1 MPPQVKRAAFS
12 ANPVFQNFKARLM
25 RYATHAVIAALYCVQ
40 FASTQ
45 ALAQEYPDRPI
56 RMLTPSLP
64 GGAPDVGARVVAE
77 RLSVRLGQ
85 KVVVENRAGAGGV
98 IALELLKNSPPNG
111 YTIASTQI
119 GPLTI
124 MPLVE
129 DRLPFDPLRDFT
141 HITNLL
147 IFPTALIAHTS
158 LPAKSVRELIALARA
173 RPGEITYA
181 SSGVGGTIHTSAEL
195 FSLMAKIRMQ
205 RIQFKSLPP
214 ALVSVLSGESQ
225 ISFPN
230 LSAALPHVQ
239 GGRLRVL
246 GVTSSKRLPTL
257 PDVPTIAESGVP
269 GYEAAGGVGMIGPAN
284 MPRSVLQRLNREIVD
299 ILNSAEVGELFLK
312 VSMLPSPT
320 TPEEFTAH
328 IKSEL
333 KKWALVVKQAGM
345 RGE

>member
-1 MPPQVKRAAFS
+1 
-12 ANPVFQNFKARLM
+12 M
-25 RYATHAVIAALYCVQ
+25 RHAVCTMLAGMTCAVAPLAAQ
-40 FASTQ
+40 DF
-45 ALAQEYPDRPI
+45 PDRPI

-64 GGAPDVGARVVAE
+64 GGAPDVGARIVAD

-98 IALELLKNSPPNG
+98 IGLELLKNAPPNG

-124 MPLVE
+124 MPLIE
-129 DRLPFDPLRDFT
+129 DKLPFDPLRDFT

-158 LPAKSVRELIALARA
+158 LPAKNVRELIALARA

-181 SSGVGGTIHTSAEL
+181 SSGVGGTVHTHAEL
-195 FSLMAKIRMQ
+195 FSLMANIKMH

-214 ALVSVLSGESQ
+214 AMVSVLSGESQ

-230 LSAALPHVQ
+230 LSAALPHVH

-246 GVTSSKRLPTL
+246 GVTSANRLPTL
-257 PDVPTIAESGVP
+257 PDIPTIAESGVP
-269 GYEAAGGVGMIGPAN
+269 GYEATGGVGMVGPAN
-284 MPRSVLQRLNREIVD
+284 MPRNILQRLNREIVD
-299 ILNSAEVGELFLK
+299 ILNSTEVRDIFLK

-320 TPEEFTAH
+320 TPEGFTTY
-328 IKSEL
+328 IQSEL
-333 KKWALVVKQAGM
+333 KKWAPVVKQAGM
-345 RGE
+345 KGE

>member
-1 MPPQVKRAAFS
+1 
-12 ANPVFQNFKARLM
+12 M
-25 RYATHAVIAALYCVQ
+25 RHAVCAMLAGLICAA
-40 FASTQ
+40 TP
-45 ALAQEYPDRPI
+45 LAAQDFPDRPI

-64 GGAPDVGARVVAE
+64 GGAPDVGGRIVAE

-98 IALELLKNSPPNG
+98 IGLELLKNAPPNG

-124 MPLVE
+124 MPLIE
-129 DRLPFDPLRDFT
+129 DKLPFDPLRDFT

-147 IFPTALIAHTS
+147 LFPTALIAHTS
-158 LPAKSVRELIALARA
+158 LPAKNVRELIALARA

-181 SSGVGGTIHTSAEL
+181 SSGVGGTVHTHAEL
-195 FSLMAKIRMQ
+195 FSMMAKIKMH

-230 LSAALPHVQ
+230 LSAALPHVH

-246 GVTSSKRLPTL
+246 GVTSANRLPTL
-257 PDVPTIAESGVP
+257 PEVPTIAESGVP
-269 GYEAAGGVGMIGPAN
+269 GYEATGGVGMIGPAN
-284 MPRSVLQRLNREIVD
+284 LPRNVLQRLNREIVD
-299 ILNSAEVGELFLK
+299 ILNSAEVRDIFLK
-312 VSMLPSPT
+312 VSMLPAPT
-320 TPEEFTAH
+320 TPEEFTAY
-328 IKSEL
+328 IRSEL
-333 KKWALVVKQAGM
+333 KKWAPVVKQAGM
-345 RGE
+345 KGE

>member
-1 MPPQVKRAAFS
+1 MRHAICTMLTGLTCAVTPLAAQDF
-12 ANPVFQNFKARLM
+12 
-25 RYATHAVIAALYCVQ
+25 
-40 FASTQ
+40 
-45 ALAQEYPDRPI
+45 PDRPI

-64 GGAPDVGARVVAE
+64 GGAPDFGGRIVAE

-85 KVVVENRAGAGGV
+85 KVVVENRAGAGG
-98 IALELLKNSPPNG
+98 IIGLELLKNAPPNG

-124 MPLVE
+124 LPLIE
-129 DRLPFDPLRDFT
+129 DKLPFDPLHDFT

-158 LPAKSVRELIALARA
+158 LPAKNVRELIALARA

-181 SSGVGGTIHTSAEL
+181 SSGVGGTVHTHAEL
-195 FSLMAKIRMQ
+195 FSMMANIKMH

-214 ALVSVLSGESQ
+214 AIISVLSGESQ

-230 LSAALPHVQ
+230 LSAALPHVH

-246 GVTSSKRLPTL
+246 GVTSANRLPTL
-257 PDVPTIAESGVP
+257 PDIPTIAESGVP
-269 GYEAAGGVGMIGPAN
+269 GYEATGGVGMIGPAN
-284 MPRSVLQRLNREIVD
+284 MPRNVLLRLNREIVD
-299 ILNSAEVGELFLK
+299 ILNSAEVRDILLK

-320 TPEEFTAH
+320 TPEEFTAY
-328 IKSEL
+328 IRSEL
-333 KKWALVVKQAGM
+333 KKWAPVVKRAGIK
-345 RGE
+345 GE

>member
-1 MPPQVKRAAFS
+1 
-12 ANPVFQNFKARLM
+12 M
-25 RYATHAVIAALYCVQ
+25 RYAIHASLAALAAVHCL
-40 FASTQ
+40 ASP
-45 ALAQEYPDRPI
+45 AAAQDYPDRPI

-98 IALELLKNSPPNG
+98 IALELLKNAPPNG

-124 MPLVE
+124 MPLIE
-129 DRLPFDPLRDFT
+129 EKLPFDPLRDFT

-147 IFPTALIAHTS
+147 VFPTALVAHTS
-158 LPAKSVRELIALARA
+158 LPAKNVRELIALARA

-181 SSGVGGTIHTSAEL
+181 SSGVGGTIHTTAEL
-195 FSLMAKIRMQ
+195 FSMMAKIKMQ
-205 RIQFKSLPP
+205 RIQFKSLAP
-214 ALVSVLSGESQ
+214 AVVSVLSGESQ

-246 GVTSSKRLPTL
+246 GVTSAKRLPSL
-257 PDVPTIAESGVP
+257 PDIPTISESGVP
-269 GYEAAGGVGMIGPAN
+269 GYEATGGVGMIGPAN
-284 MPRSVLQRLNREIVD
+284 MPRNVLQRLNREIVD
-299 ILNSAEVGELFLK
+299 ILNSAEVSELFLK

-320 TPEEFTAH
+320 TPEEFTAY

-333 KKWALVVKQAGM
+333 KKWAPVVKQAGIK
-345 RGE
+345 GE

>member
-1 MPPQVKRAAFS
+1 MRHAICTMLTGLTCAVTPLAAQDF
-12 ANPVFQNFKARLM
+12 
-25 RYATHAVIAALYCVQ
+25 
-40 FASTQ
+40 
-45 ALAQEYPDRPI
+45 PDRPI

-64 GGAPDVGARVVAE
+64 GGAPDVGGRIVAE

-85 KVVVENRAGAGGV
+85 KVVVENRAGAGG
-98 IALELLKNSPPNG
+98 IIGLELLKNAPPNG

-124 MPLVE
+124 LPLIE
-129 DRLPFDPLRDFT
+129 DKLPFDPLHDFT

-158 LPAKSVRELIALARA
+158 LPAKNVRDLIALARA

-181 SSGVGGTIHTSAEL
+181 SSGVGGTVHTHAEL
-195 FSLMAKIRMQ
+195 FSMMANIKMH

-214 ALVSVLSGESQ
+214 AIISVLSGESQ

-230 LSAALPHVQ
+230 LSAALPHVH

-246 GVTSSKRLPTL
+246 GVTSANRLPTL
-257 PDVPTIAESGVP
+257 PDIPTIAESGVP
-269 GYEAAGGVGMIGPAN
+269 GYEATGGVGMIGPAN
-284 MPRSVLQRLNREIVD
+284 MPRNVLLRLNREIVD
-299 ILNSAEVGELFLK
+299 ILNSAEVRDILLK

-320 TPEEFTAH
+320 TPEEFTAY
-328 IKSEL
+328 IRSEL
-333 KKWALVVKQAGM
+333 KKWAPVVKQAGIK
-345 RGE
+345 GE

>member
-1 MPPQVKRAAFS
+1 MRHAICTMLTGLTCAVTPLAAQDF
-12 ANPVFQNFKARLM
+12 
-25 RYATHAVIAALYCVQ
+25 
-40 FASTQ
+40 
-45 ALAQEYPDRPI
+45 PDRPI

-64 GGAPDVGARVVAE
+64 GGAPDVGGRIVAE

-85 KVVVENRAGAGGV
+85 KVVVENRAGAGG
-98 IALELLKNSPPNG
+98 IIGLELLKNAPPNG

-124 MPLVE
+124 LPLIE
-129 DRLPFDPLRDFT
+129 DKLPFDPLHDFT

-158 LPAKSVRELIALARA
+158 LPAKNVRELIALARA

-181 SSGVGGTIHTSAEL
+181 SSGVGGTVHTHAEL
-195 FSLMAKIRMQ
+195 FSMMANIKMH

-214 ALVSVLSGESQ
+214 AIISVLSGESQ

-230 LSAALPHVQ
+230 LSAALPHVH

-246 GVTSSKRLPTL
+246 GVTSANRLPTL
-257 PDVPTIAESGVP
+257 PDIPTIAESGVP
-269 GYEAAGGVGMIGPAN
+269 GYEATGGVGMIGPAN
-284 MPRSVLQRLNREIVD
+284 MPRNVLLRLNREIVD
-299 ILNSAEVGELFLK
+299 ILNSAEVRDILLK

-320 TPEEFTAH
+320 TPEEFTAY
-328 IKSEL
+328 IRSEL
-333 KKWALVVKQAGM
+333 KKWAPVVKQAGIK
-345 RGE
+345 GE

>member
-1 MPPQVKRAAFS
+1 
-12 ANPVFQNFKARLM
+12 M
-25 RYATHAVIAALYCVQ
+25 RYAIHASLAALAAVHCL
-40 FASTQ
+40 ASP
-45 ALAQEYPDRPI
+45 AAAQDYPDRPI

-98 IALELLKNSPPNG
+98 IALELLKNAPPNG

-124 MPLVE
+124 MPLIE
-129 DRLPFDPLRDFT
+129 EKLPFDPLRDFT

-147 IFPTALIAHTS
+147 VFPTALVAHTS
-158 LPAKSVRELIALARA
+158 LPAKNVRELIALARA

-181 SSGVGGTIHTSAEL
+181 SSGVGGTIHTTAEL
-195 FSLMAKIRMQ
+195 FSMMAKIKMQ
-205 RIQFKSLPP
+205 RIQFKSLAP
-214 ALVSVLSGESQ
+214 AVVSVLSGESQ

-246 GVTSSKRLPTL
+246 GVTSAKRLPSL
-257 PDVPTIAESGVP
+257 PDIPTISESGVP
-269 GYEAAGGVGMIGPAN
+269 GYEATGGVGMIGPAN
-284 MPRSVLQRLNREIVD
+284 MPRNVLQRLNREIVD
-299 ILNSAEVGELFLK
+299 ILNSAEVSELFLK

-320 TPEEFTAH
+320 TPEEFTAY

-333 KKWALVVKQAGM
+333 KKWAPVGKQAGIK
-345 RGE
+345 GE

>member
-1 MPPQVKRAAFS
+1 MKYLTQAM
-12 ANPVFQNFKARLM
+12 L
-25 RYATHAVIAALYCVQ
+25 AALCCAQ
-40 FASTQ
+40 CPAPL

-85 KVVVENRAGAGGV
+85 KVVVENRAGAGGI
-98 IALELLKNSPPNG
+98 IALELLRNAPPNG

-129 DRLPFDPLRDFT
+129 DKLPFDPMRDFT

-147 IFPTALIAHTS
+147 VFPTALIAHTS
-158 LPAKSVRELIALARA
+158 LPVKNVRDLIALARA

-181 SSGVGGTIHTSAEL
+181 SSGVGGTVHTTAEL
-195 FSLMAKIRMQ
+195 FSMMAKIRMQ
-205 RIQFKSLPP
+205 RIQFKSLAP

-246 GVTSSKRLPTL
+246 GVTSAKRLPTL
-257 PDVPTIAESGVP
+257 PDIPTIAESGVP
-269 GYEAAGGVGMIGPAN
+269 GYEATGGVGMIGPAN
-284 MPRSVLQRLNREIVD
+284 MPRSVVQRLNREIVD
-299 ILNSAEVGELFLK
+299 ILKSPEVSEIFLK

-320 TPEEFTAH
+320 TPEEFTEY

-333 KKWALVVKQAGM
+333 KKWAPVVKQAGM

>member
-1 MPPQVKRAAFS
+1 MRHAICTMLTGLTCAVTPLAAQDF
-12 ANPVFQNFKARLM
+12 
-25 RYATHAVIAALYCVQ
+25 
-40 FASTQ
+40 
-45 ALAQEYPDRPI
+45 PDRPI

-64 GGAPDVGARVVAE
+64 GGAPDVGGRIVAE

-85 KVVVENRAGAGGV
+85 KVVVENRAGAGG
-98 IALELLKNSPPNG
+98 IIGLELLKNAPPNG

-124 MPLVE
+124 LPLIE
-129 DRLPFDPLRDFT
+129 DKLPFDPLHDFT

-158 LPAKSVRELIALARA
+158 LPAKNVQELIALARA

-181 SSGVGGTIHTSAEL
+181 SSGVGGTVHTHAEL
-195 FSLMAKIRMQ
+195 FSMMANIKMH

-214 ALVSVLSGESQ
+214 AIISVLSGESQ

-230 LSAALPHVQ
+230 LSAALPHVH

-246 GVTSSKRLPTL
+246 GVTSANRLPTL
-257 PDVPTIAESGVP
+257 PDIPTIAESGVP
-269 GYEAAGGVGMIGPAN
+269 GYEATGGVGMIGPAN
-284 MPRSVLQRLNREIVD
+284 MPRNVLLRLNREIVD
-299 ILNSAEVGELFLK
+299 ILNSAEVRDILLK

-320 TPEEFTAH
+320 TPEEFTAY
-328 IKSEL
+328 IRSEL
-333 KKWALVVKQAGM
+333 KKWAPVVKQAGIK
-345 RGE
+345 GE

>member
-1 MPPQVKRAAFS
+1 
-12 ANPVFQNFKARLM
+12 M
-25 RYATHAVIAALYCVQ
+25 RHAVCTMLAGLACAVTPLAAQ
-40 FASTQ
+40 DF
-45 ALAQEYPDRPI
+45 PDRPI

-64 GGAPDVGARVVAE
+64 GGAPDVGGRIVAE

-85 KVVVENRAGAGGV
+85 KVVVENRAGAGG
-98 IALELLKNSPPNG
+98 IIGLELLKNAPPNG

-124 MPLVE
+124 MPLIE

-158 LPAKSVRELIALARA
+158 LPAKNVRELIALARA
-173 RPGEITYA
+173 HPGEITYA
-181 SSGVGGTIHTSAEL
+181 SSGVGGTVHTHAEL
-195 FSLMAKIRMQ
+195 FSMMANIKMH

-214 ALVSVLSGESQ
+214 AMVSVLSGESQ

-230 LSAALPHVQ
+230 LSAALPHVH

-246 GVTSSKRLPTL
+246 GVTSANRLPTL
-257 PDVPTIAESGVP
+257 PDIPTIAESGVP
-269 GYEAAGGVGMIGPAN
+269 GYEATGGVGIIGPAN
-284 MPRSVLQRLNREIVD
+284 MPRSVVQRLNREIVD
-299 ILNSAEVGELFLK
+299 ILNSAEVRDSLLK

-320 TPEEFTAH
+320 TPEEFTAY
-328 IKSEL
+328 IRSEL
-333 KKWALVVKQAGM
+333 KKWAPVVKQAGM
-345 RGE
+345 KGG

>member
-1 MPPQVKRAAFS
+1 
-12 ANPVFQNFKARLM
+12 M
-25 RYATHAVIAALYCVQ
+25 RHAVCTMLAGLACAVTPLAAQ
-40 FASTQ
+40 DF
-45 ALAQEYPDRPI
+45 PDRPI

-64 GGAPDVGARVVAE
+64 GGAPDVGGRIVAE

-85 KVVVENRAGAGGV
+85 KVVVENRAGAGG
-98 IALELLKNSPPNG
+98 IIGLELLKNAPPNG

-124 MPLVE
+124 MPLIE

-158 LPAKSVRELIALARA
+158 LPAKNVRELIALARA
-173 RPGEITYA
+173 HPGEITYA
-181 SSGVGGTIHTSAEL
+181 SSGVGGTVHTHAEL
-195 FSLMAKIRMQ
+195 FSMMANIKMH

-214 ALVSVLSGESQ
+214 AMVSVLSGESQ

-230 LSAALPHVQ
+230 LSAALPHVH

-246 GVTSSKRLPTL
+246 GVTSANRLPTL
-257 PDVPTIAESGVP
+257 PDIPTIAESGVP
-269 GYEAAGGVGMIGPAN
+269 GYEATGGVGIIGPAN
-284 MPRSVLQRLNREIVD
+284 MPRSVVQRLNREIVD
-299 ILNSAEVGELFLK
+299 ILNSAEVRDSLLN

-320 TPEEFTAH
+320 TPEEFTAY
-328 IKSEL
+328 IRSEL
-333 KKWALVVKQAGM
+333 KKWAPVVKQAGM
-345 RGE
+345 KGG

>member
-1 MPPQVKRAAFS
+1 MRHAICTMLTGLTCAVTPLAAQDF
-12 ANPVFQNFKARLM
+12 
-25 RYATHAVIAALYCVQ
+25 
-40 FASTQ
+40 
-45 ALAQEYPDRPI
+45 PDRPI

-64 GGAPDVGARVVAE
+64 GGAPDVGGRIVAE

-85 KVVVENRAGAGGV
+85 KVVVENRAGAGG
-98 IALELLKNSPPNG
+98 IIGLELLKNAPPNG

-124 MPLVE
+124 LPLIE
-129 DRLPFDPLRDFT
+129 DKLPFDPLHDFT

-158 LPAKSVRELIALARA
+158 LPAKNVQELIALARA

-181 SSGVGGTIHTSAEL
+181 SSGVGGTVHTHAEL
-195 FSLMAKIRMQ
+195 FSMMANIKMH

-214 ALVSVLSGESQ
+214 AIISVLSGESQ

-230 LSAALPHVQ
+230 LSAALPHVH

-246 GVTSSKRLPTL
+246 GVTSANRLPTL
-257 PDVPTIAESGVP
+257 PDIPTIAESGVP
-269 GYEAAGGVGMIGPAN
+269 GYEATGGVGMIGPAN
-284 MPRSVLQRLNREIVD
+284 MPRKVLLRLNREIVD
-299 ILNSAEVGELFLK
+299 ILNSAEVRDILLK

-320 TPEEFTAH
+320 TPEEFTAY
-328 IKSEL
+328 IRSEL
-333 KKWALVVKQAGM
+333 KKWAPVVKQAGIK
-345 RGE
+345 GE

>member
-1 MPPQVKRAAFS
+1 MRHAICTMLTGLTCAVTPLAAQDF
-12 ANPVFQNFKARLM
+12 
-25 RYATHAVIAALYCVQ
+25 
-40 FASTQ
+40 
-45 ALAQEYPDRPI
+45 PDRPI

-64 GGAPDVGARVVAE
+64 GGAPDVGGRIVAE

-85 KVVVENRAGAGGV
+85 KVVVENRAGAGG
-98 IALELLKNSPPNG
+98 IIGLELLKNAPPNG

-124 MPLVE
+124 LPLIE
-129 DRLPFDPLRDFT
+129 DKLPFDPLHDFT

-158 LPAKSVRELIALARA
+158 LPAKNVRELIALARA

-181 SSGVGGTIHTSAEL
+181 SSGVGGTVHTHAEL
-195 FSLMAKIRMQ
+195 FSMMANIKMH

-214 ALVSVLSGESQ
+214 AIISVLSGESQ

-230 LSAALPHVQ
+230 LSAALPHVH

-246 GVTSSKRLPTL
+246 GVTSANRLPTL
-257 PDVPTIAESGVP
+257 PDIPTIAESGVP
-269 GYEAAGGVGMIGPAN
+269 GYEATGGVGMIGPAN
-284 MPRSVLQRLNREIVD
+284 MPRNVLLRLNREIVD
-299 ILNSAEVGELFLK
+299 ILNSAEVRDILLK

-320 TPEEFTAH
+320 TPEEFTAY
-328 IKSEL
+328 IRSEL
-333 KKWALVVKQAGM
+333 KKWAPVVKRAGIK
-345 RGE
+345 GE